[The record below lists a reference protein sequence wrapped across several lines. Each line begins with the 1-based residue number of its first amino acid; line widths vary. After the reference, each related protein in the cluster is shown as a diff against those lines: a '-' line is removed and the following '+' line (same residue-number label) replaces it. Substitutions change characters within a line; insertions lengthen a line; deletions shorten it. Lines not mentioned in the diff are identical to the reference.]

1 MSNKN
6 TNTPLTKTSA
16 FKRSIILLLLG
27 IPMMYIA
34 SCSQDSVVCLIISA
48 IYILLL
54 LINGISCLP
63 LTIDIIKKAKYNSKL
78 SCNEKKDEN
87 NW

>member
-48 IYILLL
+48 IYVLLL
-54 LINGISCLP
+54 LINGIACLP
-63 LTIDIIKKAKYNSKL
+63 LTIDIIKKAKYNSK
-78 SCNEKKDEN
+78 SDRSEKQDDSN
-87 NW
+87 